1 MKNLVSSLGISTLVL
16 GGAMGAAIAQAPA
29 DQQTAP
35 ATPAAQSAPADQ
47 ATSNSASSANPTD
60 STTYATGKPLAGQ
73 SNEGFWGHMNP
84 FARKKWVRRQVD
96 PIRDRTNELD
106 QLQAK
111 NAKDIKDVDERA
123 QAGINKAM
131 MAANTADQHA
141 SDAASR
147 ANQAQSTAS
156 TASSR
161 AESLN
166 GTVSNLD
173 QYKQV
178 SSVDVKFPRGRTT
191 LTKQGKDDL
200 QQMAQQLASEKGY
213 IIEITGYS
221 RGGVQSSQAM
231 ADAVARYLV
240 TEQQV
245 PLYRIYRSGLGRA
258 PKASANDQTAQT
270 GANTAANTE
279 EKPLTNGVRVTLM
292 HNSLASLGSSDAN
305 NPATQQQNM
314 QNQTSGS
321 YGSSTGSSTGS
332 YGSSTGSTN
341 STGTQS
347 TTPSTT
353 PNQ

>member
-1 MKNLVSSLGISTLVL
+1 MKNLVTSLGISTLVL
-16 GGAMGAAIAQAPA
+16 GGAMGVAIAQTPA
-29 DQQTAP
+29 D
-35 ATPAAQSAPADQ
+35 QSAPAAQ
-47 ATSNSASSANPTD
+47 PAPATQSGENNASANPND

-111 NAKDIKDVDERA
+111 NANDIKDVDSRA

-141 SDAASR
+141 GDAANR
-147 ANQAQSTAS
+147 ANAAQTTA
-156 TASSR
+156 TGASSR

-178 SSVDVKFPRGRTT
+178 SSVDVKFPKGRTT
-191 LTKQGKDDL
+191 LGTQGKQDL
-200 QQMAQQLASEKGY
+200 DQIAQQLASEKGY

-231 ADAVARYLV
+231 ADSVARYLV

-245 PLYRIYRSGLGRA
+245 PLYRIYRSGLGKA
-258 PKASANDQTAQT
+258 PKAGASSTAADQNAQTAQT
-270 GANTAANTE
+270 TE
-279 EKPLTNGVRVTLM
+279 EKPLVNGVRVTLL
-292 HNSLASLGSSDAN
+292 HNSLASMGGSADTT
-305 NPATQQQNM
+305 NPATQQQNQQM
-314 QNQTSGS
+314 GQPA
-321 YGSSTGSSTGS
+321 TGA
-332 YGSSTGSTN
+332 
-341 STGTQS
+341 
-347 TTPSTT
+347 T